1 MKIEID
7 LKIILFIIV
16 LLFTSRIEFY
26 GIFIFF
32 IFLHELAH
40 ILVGLILG
48 LKISGI
54 NMNIFGFSA
63 QLYNYQTR
71 KSYIKIITY
80 LAGPLFNFI
89 CGIICYFG
97 NIENDLALKLI
108 YTNFTLCA
116 LNLLPILPL
125 DGGKILKEILKTF
138 LDNKNASIIMNI
150 ITKTFL
156 IIISAVYSVIILK
169 IKNIAILFL
178 IIYMWYLYSI
188 EARKLT
194 TLKRVYEII
203 EKTKLKKDI
212 EIK

>member
-7 LKIILFIIV
+7 LKIILFVII
-16 LLFTSRIEFY
+16 LLLTAQIEFY
-26 GIFIFF
+26 GIFILF

-40 ILVGLILG
+40 ILVGLVLG

-63 QLYNYQTR
+63 QLYSYQTR

-80 LAGPLFNFI
+80 LAGPIFNLI
-89 CGIICYFG
+89 CGIIFCFCK
-97 NIENDLALKLI
+97 IEKDLALNLI
-108 YTNFTLCA
+108 YTNFVLCA
-116 LNLLPILPL
+116 FNLLPILPL
-125 DGGKILKEILKTF
+125 DGGKILKEVLKSF
-138 LDNKNASIIMNI
+138 LGNKDASVVMHI

-156 IIISAVYSVIILK
+156 IIISAVYSVLILK

-178 IIYMWYLYSI
+178 IMYLWYLYSI

-203 EKTKLKKDI
+203 EKN
-212 EIK
+212 